1 MTSVDFNDIID
12 DQIETP
18 KQQVQS
24 RISPS
29 SSQASLSKKII
40 NNYKSQSLQ
49 SMNVLLNSG
58 SISKESK
65 NRSNNFKSSDHINQR
80 SKKSDN
86 FSINLVT
93 SEEEADDD
101 ENDLNERQEV
111 EISEQVE
118 VINSSESRAVVV
130 TKLHYENHHI
140 EQINEALH
148 KNEQIKKEKR
158 RSSGKFKLCD
168 KFNTLFPN
176 VPL

>member
-1 MTSVDFNDIID
+1 MTSVDLNDIID
-12 DQIETP
+12 DQIDIP
-18 KQQVQS
+18 KQQPQS

-65 NRSNNFKSSDHINQR
+65 NRSSNFKSSDHINHR
-80 SKKSDN
+80 GKKNDN

-93 SEEEADDD
+93 SEEEGDDD
-101 ENDLNERQEV
+101 QDINEEV

-118 VINSSESRAVVV
+118 VINNSESRVVV
-130 TKLHYENHHI
+130 TKLNYENHHI

-148 KNEQIKKEKR
+148 KNDDSKKEKR
-158 RSSGKFKLCD
+158 RSSGKFTFK
-168 KFNTLFPN
+168 KMN
-176 VPL
+176 